1 MQPFYK
7 LIFVNHKFKGYRKL
21 AAFLFLINGIAFF
34 MLAFRSVSISNK
46 IILFTCSFLLLIYSI
61 YTWAYKTKK
70 ERSYI
75 IFYLLMA
82 VVWMTETPFWYFGLI
97 FLLMTYLQFK
107 LEEDVSISL
116 SAKTVTINR
125 FFKKEYEWS
134 DFNNIVLKDDLL
146 TIDFSNNKIFQA
158 KPDWI
163 ESLSNNRQSWN
174 DIEDYHEMEKEFNEF
189 CKQQLNVKHQT
200 SNKS

>member
-1 MQPFYK
+1 
-7 LIFVNHKFKGYRKL
+7 
-21 AAFLFLINGIAFF
+21 
-34 MLAFRSVSISNK
+34 
-46 IILFTCSFLLLIYSI
+46 
-61 YTWAYKTKK
+61 
-70 ERSYI
+70 
-75 IFYLLMA
+75 MA

-107 LEEDVSISL
+107 LEEEVSISL

-200 SNKS
+200 PK